1 MENIDYAHVFEEIAD
16 LLEIQGANPFRIRA
30 YRNGARTIETLS
42 QPLESL
48 LEDPD
53 ARLEDLPGIGKD
65 LAAKMREL
73 YKTGQL
79 QFIVELRQEV
89 PASLVQIM
97 HIPGLGPKRA
107 RLLWEGL
114 EVTSPEELEEAAKSG
129 ALEGL
134 PGFGKVLQARVIKGI
149 EELKARA
156 GRFKLSDADIY
167 VKPLICYLR
176 KAKGLVD
183 LEVAG
188 SYRRRCETVGDIDI
202 LATTD
207 DGSPIM
213 DHFVAYRDVKEVLAK
228 GPTKSSIVLT
238 GGLQVDLRLVQ
249 RESYG
254 AAMVYFTGSKA
265 HNIVIRGISRE
276 RGLKINEYGVFEG
289 SQLICG
295 ETEEEVY
302 GAVDLPWIPPEL
314 REAHGEIEAAREGR
328 LPKTIEL
335 KQIRGDLQMHTQYSD
350 GKNTV
355 REMVEACRE
364 RRYKYMA
371 ITDHSPALPMAGVK
385 PSDFWK
391 QYEEIDK
398 IQEDYDDIRILKSA
412 EVDILHDGSLALD
425 DDLLDAMDVVVI
437 SVHSKFNMS
446 RDEMTRRI
454 TRAMQHPQVNILAHP
469 TGRLIN
475 RREPY
480 PVDVEELVKV
490 AKDTGVMLEL
500 NAQPDRL
507 DLRDF
512 HLQMARESGVKIV
525 LSTDAHRAAELDYM
539 RYGVDQAR
547 RGWLEGSD
555 IANTYPS
562 KKFLGLLNK

>member
-1 MENIDYAHVFEEIAD
+1 MENIDYARVFEEIAD

-42 QPLESL
+42 QPLDSL
-48 LEDPD
+48 LEDEEADPK
-53 ARLEDLPGIGKD
+53 DLPGIGKD
-65 LAAKMREL
+65 LAGKIREL
-73 YKTGQL
+73 HETGEL
-79 QFIVELRQEV
+79 QFLIDLRQEV

-107 RLLWEGL
+107 RQLWEGL
-114 EVTSPEELEEAAKSG
+114 EVTSIEELEEAAKSG
-129 ALEGL
+129 ALEEL
-134 PGFGKVLQARVIKGI
+134 SGFGKILQARVLKGI

-167 VKPLICYLR
+167 VQPLIKYLK
-176 KAKGLVD
+176 KADGLVD

-207 DGSPIM
+207 EGSSIM
-213 DHFVAYRDVKEVLAK
+213 DHFVDYRDVHEVIVK
-228 GPTKSSIVLT
+228 GSTKSSIRLKA
-238 GGLQVDLRLVQ
+238 GLQVDLRLVQ

-289 SQLICG
+289 AELVG
-295 ETEEEVY
+295 GTTEEEVY
-302 GAVDLPWIPPEL
+302 AAIDLPWIPPEL
-314 REAHGEIEAAREGR
+314 REAHGELEAAYEGR
-328 LPKTIEL
+328 LPNIVDL

-350 GKNTV
+350 GVNTV
-355 REMVEACRE
+355 REIVEGCRE
-364 RRYKYMA
+364 RGYEYMA
-371 ITDHSPALPMAGVK
+371 ITDHSPALAMTGVTVD
-385 PSDFWK
+385 DFWK
-391 QYEEIDK
+391 QYEEIDAL
-398 IQEDYDDIRILKSA
+398 QDEYDDIRILKSA
-412 EVDILHDGSLALD
+412 EIDILEDGSLALD
-425 DDLLDAMDVVVI
+425 DDLIDAMDIVVI
-437 SVHSKFNMS
+437 SVHSKMNMS
-446 RDEMTRRI
+446 RDDMTRRI
-454 TRAMQHPQVNILAHP
+454 TRAMQHPRANILAHP
-469 TGRLIN
+469 TGRLIS

-480 PVDVEELVKV
+480 PVDVEGLVKV
-490 AKDTGVMLEL
+490 AQDTGVMLEL

-525 LSTDAHRAAELDYM
+525 ISTDAHRTAELDYM
-539 RYGVDQAR
+539 SYGIDQAR
-547 RGWLEGSD
+547 RGWLEGGD
-555 IANTYPS
+555 VANTYPLS
-562 KKFLGLLNK
+562 EFLELLK

>member
-1 MENIDYAHVFEEIAD
+1 VENIDYAHVFEEIAD
-16 LLEIQGANPFRIRA
+16 LLDIQGANPFRVRA
-30 YRNGARTIETLS
+30 YRNGARTIETLA
-42 QPLESL
+42 QPIESL
-48 LEDPD
+48 LADEN

-65 LAAKMREL
+65 LAAKIREL
-73 YKTGQL
+73 HQTGEL
-79 QFIVELRQEV
+79 ESLKELRQEV
-89 PASLVQIM
+89 PASLIEIM

-114 EVTSPEELEEAAKSG
+114 ELSSVDELEEAAKDGS
-129 ALEGL
+129 LEAL
-134 PGFGKVLQARVIKGI
+134 PGFGKTLQERILKGI
-149 EELKARA
+149 AELKARA

-167 VKPLICYLR
+167 VPPLLAYL
-176 KAKGLVD
+176 KDSAGWVD

-207 DGSPIM
+207 EGSPIM
-213 DHFVAYRDVKEVLAK
+213 DHFVAYRDVQEVLVK
-228 GPTKSSIVLT
+228 GPTKSSIRLK

-276 RGLKINEYGVFEG
+276 RGLKINEYGVFRGTE
-289 SQLICG
+289 LICG
-295 ETEEEVY
+295 ATEEEVY
-302 GAVDLPWIPPEL
+302 RAIDLAFIPPEL
-314 REAHGEIEAAREGR
+314 REARGEVEAAQQGG
-328 LPKTIEL
+328 LPQVLEL
-335 KQIRGDLQMHTQYSD
+335 KHLRGDLQMHTQYSD

-355 REMVEACRE
+355 QEMVDACRE

-371 ITDHSPALPMAGVK
+371 ITDHSPALAMAGVQLE
-385 PSDFWK
+385 DFRK
-391 QYEEIDK
+391 QYAEIDA
-398 IQEDYDDIRILKSA
+398 IQKKRSDIRILKSA
-412 EVDILHDGSLALD
+412 EVDIMDDGSLALP
-425 DDLLDAMDVVVI
+425 DDLLAEMDVVVI

-446 RDEMTRRI
+446 RRDMTRRI
-454 TRAMQHPQVNILAHP
+454 TTAMQHPGANILAHP

-480 PVDVEELVKV
+480 PLDVEELVKV
-490 AKDTGVMLEL
+490 ASDYGILLEL

-512 HLQMARESGVKIV
+512 HLQMAREAGVKIV
-525 LSTDAHRAAELDYM
+525 ISTDAHRAAELDYM
-539 RYGVDQAR
+539 TYGVDQAR
-547 RGWLEGSD
+547 RGWLERGD
-555 IANTYPS
+555 VANTLPLA
-562 KKFLGLLNK
+562 KFLKLLEK

>member
-167 VKPLICYLR
+167 VKPLIGYLR

-371 ITDHSPALPMAGVK
+371 ITDHSPALAMAGVK